1 MPISFAV
8 IFSEAI
14 SHISIVS
21 PQHRSQGNGLETY
34 FYGLRRA
41 IPQSDLCLD
50 LPHRRWLRHKLITS
64 CCHFLRVVLKIIKK
78 ETVLDITDASAPGIS
93 RYCAGIQ
100 LPLAATAS
108 CELWSLFIGWKT
120 KSSIQALD
128 RSILWVQYT
137 PFIPSCHQTWGTGEK
152 NTFLFNVFLI
162 KKNDLWG
169 MSHAFPS
176 KRQLCCARWHDVQH
190 HAMELEPGDRWRWDS
205 PWWWPWD
212 GLYIIKD

>member
-41 IPQSDLCLD
+41 IPQSGLCLD

-137 PFIPSCHQTWGTGEK
+137 PFIPSCHQT
-152 NTFLFNVFLI
+152 
-162 KKNDLWG
+162 
-169 MSHAFPS
+169 
-176 KRQLCCARWHDVQH
+176 
-190 HAMELEPGDRWRWDS
+190 
-205 PWWWPWD
+205 
-212 GLYIIKD
+212 